1 MTHNN
6 NNDDKRTLQMLAQIV
21 PLLERIQ
28 RRELTAAEEQRMQE
42 FGINIKQ
49 LYEVIPEHRDN

>member
-1 MTHNN
+1 MTHN

-28 RRELTAAEEQRMQE
+28 RRELTADDIQRIQAV
-42 FGINIKQ
+42 GIDIDQ

>member
-1 MTHNN
+1 MTY

-28 RRELTAAEEQRMQE
+28 RRELTADEEQRMQE
-42 FGINIKQ
+42 LGIDVKQ
-49 LYEVIPEHRDN
+49 LYEVIPENHDN

>member
-1 MTHNN
+1 
-6 NNDDKRTLQMLAQIV
+6 MLAQIV

-28 RRELTAAEEQRMQE
+28 RRELTADDIRRIQAV
-42 FGINIKQ
+42 GIDIDQ

>member
-1 MTHNN
+1 MTHN

-42 FGINIKQ
+42 LGIDVKQ
-49 LYEVIPEHRDN
+49 LYEVIPEHHDN

>member
-1 MTHNN
+1 MTHN

-28 RRELTAAEEQRMQE
+28 HRELTADEEQRMQK

>member
-1 MTHNN
+1 MTYN

-28 RRELTAAEEQRMQE
+28 RRELTADDIQRIQAV
-42 FGINIKQ
+42 GIDIDK
-49 LYEVIPEHRDN
+49 LYEVIPEQHDN

>member
-1 MTHNN
+1 MTYN
-6 NNDDKRTLQMLAQIV
+6 NNDDKHTLQMLAQIV

-28 RRELTAAEEQRMQE
+28 RRELTADDIRRIQAA
-42 FGINIKQ
+42 GIDIDQ

>member
-1 MTHNN
+1 VTHNN
-6 NNDDKRTLQMLAQIV
+6 NDDDKRTVQMLAQIM

-28 RRELTAAEEQRMQE
+28 RRELTADDIQRIQAV
-42 FGINIKQ
+42 GIDIDQ